1 MLLRGVNQYVTVTP
15 LMGTYRRLLSYLKP
29 HRARLFLAILASQG
43 FALSTALVSATLYV
57 IINGLQNK
65 DEVVIKDIP
74 HADFLDI
81 RFPATYIPF
90 IMVGVFFMRSFFE
103 YISGYQMASIGI
115 RVIRKIREDVY
126 RHLMHLSSD
135 FYAKSRTGDFLSRIM
150 NDVGSIQGALTD
162 VITDL
167 IKQPFIILYN
177 IPMVFIWGG
186 PYAVYAVA
194 IFPIVA
200 IPIVFLGRN
209 LRKTTKKMQER
220 AADITSFIGETL
232 SGIHVVKAFN
242 REEDEIRKFETINK
256 SVFDFFKRTIR
267 ITMVQRPLIEVMG
280 ACGAAIAVWF
290 AIKHLPP
297 DRFGAFV
304 ISLFVFY
311 EPLKKL
317 SKVNS
322 TIQQSVAAGGRI
334 FEILDMESTIQDAPG
349 AEDFREE
356 IRDIAFRD
364 VSFSYVPDK
373 RVLHNVS
380 LSVKHGQVLALV
392 GPSGSG
398 KSTLVNLLLRF
409 YDPVSGTVEI
419 NGKPL
424 QAYTL
429 SSLREKVGI
438 VSQDTILFNMTV
450 AENIAYG
457 NPEASRERVVAA
469 ARAAH
474 AHDFIQDLPQ
484 GYDTKMGE
492 RGLKLSGGQR
502 QRISIAR
509 ALLKNAPILIL
520 DEATS
525 QLDTESE
532 RVVQSA
538 LENLMK
544 NRTVFVIAH
553 RLSTVQK
560 ADRIVVLESGRIV
573 QEGNHESL
581 LSQGG
586 LYKKLYDLQFNF

>member
-1 MLLRGVNQYVTVTP
+1 
-15 LMGTYRRLLSYLKP
+15 MGIYRRLLTYLKP
-29 HRARLFLAILASQG
+29 HRGRLVLAVLASQG
-43 FALSTALVSATLYV
+43 FALSTALVSGTLYA

-65 DEVVIKDIP
+65 DEVVLGNIP
-74 HADFLDI
+74 HAPFLHI
-81 RFPATYIPF
+81 HFPTLYLPF
-90 IMVGVFFMRSFFE
+90 IMVGVFLLRSFFE
-103 YISGYQMASIGI
+103 YVSGYLMASIGI
-115 RVIRKIREDVY
+115 RIIRKVRDDLY
-126 RHLMHLSSD
+126 KHLIHLSSD
-135 FYAKSRTGDFLSRIM
+135 FYSRGRTGDFLSRIM
-150 NDVGSIQGALTD
+150 NDVGAIQGAITD

-167 IKQPFIILYN
+167 FKQPFIILYN

-186 PYAVYAVA
+186 PYAIYALI

-200 IPIVFLGRN
+200 VPIVFLGRN

-232 SGIHVVKAFN
+232 AGVNVVKAFN
-242 REEDEIRKFETINK
+242 REEDEIKKFENINK
-256 SVFDFFKRTIR
+256 SVFDFFKHTIR
-267 ITMVQRPLIEVMG
+267 ITMIQRPLIEVMG
-280 ACGAAIAVWF
+280 AIGAAIAVWF
-290 AIKHLPP
+290 ALKTLPP

-334 FEILDMESTIQDAPG
+334 FEILDMKPSVQSAPDAQDFQETI
-349 AEDFREE
+349 RTT
-356 IRDIAFRD
+356 AFRD
-364 VSFSYVPDK
+364 VHFSYDSQKP
-373 RVLHNVS
+373 VLRGINLEVR
-380 LSVKHGQVLALV
+380 HGEVLAIV

-409 YDPVSGTVEI
+409 YDPTAGAVEI
-419 NGKPL
+419 NGRDIRGF
-424 QAYTL
+424 TL
-429 SSLREKVGI
+429 HSLREKVGI

-457 NPEASRERVVAA
+457 MPAASREAVESA

-474 AHDFIQDLPQ
+474 AHEFIQELPK
-484 GYDTKMGE
+484 GYDTIMGE

-509 ALLKNAPILIL
+509 AILKDAPILIL

-532 RVVQSA
+532 RVVQDA

-544 NRTVFVIAH
+544 MRTVFVIAH

-560 ADRIVVLESGRIV
+560 ADRIVVLEEGRIV
-573 QEGNHESL
+573 QEANHESL
-581 LSQGG
+581 IRQGG
-586 LYKKLYDLQFNF
+586 LYKKLYDLQFSV

>member
-15 LMGTYRRLLSYLKP
+15 LMGTYRRLLGYLKP
-29 HRARLFLAILASQG
+29 HRGRLALAILASQG

-65 DEVVIKDIP
+65 NEVVLNNIP
-74 HADFLDI
+74 HADFIDI
-81 RFPATYIPF
+81 RFPATYIPY
-90 IMVGVFFMRSFFE
+90 IMVGVFLMRSFFE

-115 RVIRKIREDVY
+115 RIIRKIREDVY
-126 RHLMHLSSD
+126 KHLMHLSSD
-135 FYAKSRTGDFLSRIM
+135 FYSKNRTGDFLSRIM

-186 PYAVYAVA
+186 PYAVYAIA

-200 IPIVFLGRN
+200 VPIVFLGRN
-209 LRKTTKKMQER
+209 LRKTTKKMQEK

-232 SGIHVVKAFN
+232 SGVHVVKAFN
-242 REEDEIRKFETINK
+242 READEIQKFERINK

-267 ITMVQRPLIEVMG
+267 ITMIQRPLIEVMG
-280 ACGAAIAVWF
+280 AIGAATAVYF

-334 FEILDMESTIQDAPG
+334 FEILDMHSSIQDAPD
-349 AEDFREE
+349 AEDFQETIRE
-356 IRDIAFRD
+356 IRFRD
-364 VSFSYVPDK
+364 VCFSYVPE
-373 RVLHNVS
+373 RTVLSGIN
-380 LSVKHGQVLALV
+380 LDIQHGQVLALV

-409 YDPVSGTVEI
+409 YDPVKGSIEI
-419 NGKPL
+419 NGRK
-424 QAYTL
+424 L
-429 SSLREKVGI
+429 SSFTIQSLREKIGI
-438 VSQDTILFNMTV
+438 VSQDTILFNMTI

-457 NPEASRERVVAA
+457 KRTASKEDIEGA

-474 AHDFIQDLPQ
+474 AHDFICELPQ

-509 ALLKNAPILIL
+509 AILKNSPILIL

-532 RVVQSA
+532 RVVQAA
-538 LENLMK
+538 LEYLMK
-544 NRTVFVIAH
+544 GRTVFVIAH

-560 ADRIVVLESGRIV
+560 ADRIVVLEAGRII
-573 QEGNHESL
+573 QEGSHESL
-581 LSQGG
+581 LKQGG
-586 LYKKLYDLQFNF
+586 LYKKLYDLQFSL